1 MTRGAPHRAGA
12 EEQEGTMVGRT
23 YETVKVE
30 REGEIAWVIFDRPEK
45 RNAFSPQLNADMV
58 EVLWDLHGDPDIT
71 ILVLTG
77 EGEAFSAGM
86 DLKEYFRAQEGDE
99 TAFLRARWDARMWMY
114 HLLRYHPKT
123 TIAAVNGWCFGG
135 GLQPLVSCD
144 LAIAAEEASFGLSE
158 INWGI
163 LPGGSVT
170 QDIALTLNYRDALY
184 YIMTGK
190 TFDGARAKEMGL
202 VNDVVPLADLKDAVR
217 DLAAA
222 LSKLNPAVIR
232 SAKETFKLARSMP
245 EDEAYD
251 YVSAKQ
257 AQLRGRDPEQG
268 RRRGMSQFLDDKSFR
283 PGLGPYA
290 RERPTGA

>member
-1 MTRGAPHRAGA
+1 MIGSNCSAGFSNQW
-12 EEQEGTMVGRT
+12 EVTMADG
-23 YETVKVE
+23 YETVEVE
-30 REGEIAWVIFDRPEK
+30 REGEIAWVTFNRPDK

-58 EVLWDLHGDPDIT
+58 EVLWDLHGDDSVRV
-71 ILVLTG
+71 LVLTG
-77 EGEAFSAGM
+77 AGEAFSAGM
-86 DLKEYFRAQEGDE
+86 DLKEYFREREANE

-158 INWGI
+158 VNWGI

-190 TFDGARAKEMGL
+190 TFDGRRAKEIGL

-217 DLAAA
+217 SLAAD
-222 LSKLNPAVIR
+222 LSRLNPAVIR
-232 SAKETFKLARSMP
+232 SAKETFKFARSMP

-268 RRRGMSQFLDDKSFR
+268 RRHGMRQFLDEKSFR

-290 RERPTGA
+290 RPNSGA